1 MKLDHNMNATE
12 RQTIEWECTKLCHQ
26 FANLGDINDFQALS
40 QLFTEDGSM
49 SRPSVPD
56 FDIKGR
62 QTIIDAFLKRPALV
76 IRHIVSN
83 VVIDVLS
90 EFEATGFSLIIFLA
104 APQSD
109 APLPLVSG
117 PVQVGEFRDKY
128 VKTADGWKFQQRK
141 GKLAL
146 KSA

>member
-1 MKLDHNMNATE
+1 MNAAE
-12 RQTIEWECTKLCHQ
+12 RQAIEWECTKLCHQ
-26 FANLGDINDFQALS
+26 FANLGDINDFRALS
-40 QLFTEDGSM
+40 TLFTEDGSM

-56 FDIKGR
+56 VDIKGR
-62 QTIIDAFLKRPALV
+62 QTIINAFLKRPALV

-83 VVIDVLS
+83 VVIEVQS
-90 EFEATGFSLIIFLA
+90 ASEATGFSLIIFLA

-109 APLPLVSG
+109 ALLPLVSG
-117 PVQVGEFRDKY
+117 PIQVGEFRDKF

-146 KSA
+146 RTA